1 MILKNGL
8 VMTKDFEIK
17 ELDVQIEGGK
27 IKNIGENLCGDE
39 IVDIKGKYLLPGFID
54 THIHGAYGARISDDN
69 ADLDKVTEYEKTQG
83 VTSIAITTASS
94 EWNSLLGQIDL
105 AVKKSKEKN
114 GTRIAG
120 IHLEGPFLS
129 KKFKGA
135 MNENNIIAPDIKVFD
150 ELYDHGKGLIKI
162 ITIAPESENAEEF
175 IKYAVSKGVT
185 VAMGHT
191 DSTYDDAIRGVKA
204 GITSSTH
211 TFNAM
216 RPFNHRETGVL
227 GAALTEESVSC
238 EMICDFVHLH
248 PSALMLIYKAKGA
261 DRIKMVSDSGHAA
274 GWDVK
279 EFVVDG
285 LTRYVVD
292 GVVRLA
298 NGTIAGSAK
307 TMLDGFKNLLSMGI
321 PLGEVSKMASIN
333 PAKALKMENEIGS
346 IEVGKLADLVV
357 MDKDYNVVSTYI
369 DGECVYNA

>member
-17 ELDVQIEGGK
+17 KFDVEICDGK
-27 IKNIGENLCGDE
+27 IINIGTGLEGDE
-39 IVDIKGKYLLPGFID
+39 TIDLCDKYLLPGFID
-54 THIHGAYGARISDDN
+54 THIHGAYGARISDEN
-69 ADLDKVTEYEKTQG
+69 ADLDKITEFEKTQG
-83 VTSIAITTASS
+83 VTSIAITTAAS
-94 EWNSLLGQIDL
+94 EWNSLLAQIDL
-105 AVKKSKEKN
+105 AVAKSKEEN
-114 GTRIAG
+114 GTKIAG
-120 IHLEGPFLS
+120 IHLEGPFLN
-129 KKFKGA
+129 KKYKGA
-135 MNENNIIAPDIKVFD
+135 MNEKNIIAPDIKVLD
-150 ELYDHGKGLIKI
+150 ELLEHGKGLIKI
-162 ITIAPESENAEEF
+162 ITMAPEGENAEEF
-175 IKYAVSKGVT
+175 IKYAVSQGVT
-185 VAMGHT
+185 VSMGHT
-191 DSTYDDAIRGVKA
+191 DSDYEHAIAGVKA
-204 GITSSTH
+204 GITSATH

-227 GAALTEESVSC
+227 GAALTEDGVSC

-261 DRIKMVSDSGHAA
+261 DKIKMVSDSGHAA
-274 GWDVK
+274 GWDVS

-321 PLGEVSKMASIN
+321 PLGEVSKMASLN
-333 PAKALKMENEIGS
+333 PAKAMKIDTETGS

-357 MDKDYNVVSTYI
+357 MDKDFNVVSTYI
-369 DGECVYNA
+369 NGECVYSA

>member
-1 MILKNGL
+1 
-8 VMTKDFEIK
+8 
-17 ELDVQIEGGK
+17 
-27 IKNIGENLCGDE
+27 
-39 IVDIKGKYLLPGFID
+39 
-54 THIHGAYGARISDDN
+54 
-69 ADLDKVTEYEKTQG
+69 
-83 VTSIAITTASS
+83 
-94 EWNSLLGQIDL
+94 
-105 AVKKSKEKN
+105 
-114 GTRIAG
+114 
-120 IHLEGPFLS
+120 
-129 KKFKGA
+129 
-135 MNENNIIAPDIKVFD
+135 MNENNNIASDIKVFD
-150 ELYDHGKGLIKI
+150 ELLEHGKGLVKI

-185 VAMGHT
+185 VGMGHT
-191 DSTYDDAIRGVKA
+191 DSTYDDAIAGVKA
-204 GITSSTH
+204 GITSATH

-227 GAALTEESVSC
+227 GAALTEDSVSC

-248 PSALMLIYKAKGA
+248 PSALMLIYRAKGA

-274 GWDVK
+274 GWNVS

-321 PLGEVSKMASIN
+321 PLGEVSKMASLN
-333 PAKALKMENEIGS
+333 PAKAMKLDSEMGS
-346 IEVGKLADLVV
+346 IEVGKLADMVI

-369 DGECVYNA
+369 DGECVYTA